1 MTIFYI
7 QSMSWKQQFE
17 TQQRCN
23 TFVKLLSGSWV
34 VNVLSDF
41 IRLVFFLI
49 VYFLCAKS
57 CFIFV
62 LVYTNWAFFACF
74 WVSLGLHT
82 LCVFVCTCNEKWL
95 SCVCVY
101 VGMVIYGN
109 VPDWRVA
116 WRHCSAWM
124 WQHLVVLLELRSLAL
139 SFLLFALS
147 TPHQH
152 QRASESLPH
161 CCVSTRGRIKLTDQ
175 SQAFLLLCRT
185 YRSAGIN
192 LPRQPWGMQLVF
204 A

>member
-1 MTIFYI
+1 MEAAIWDAATVQHIGKAAKWILSCKCLVRFYY
-7 QSMSWKQQFE
+7 
-17 TQQRCN
+17 TC
-23 TFVKLLSGSWV
+23 
-34 VNVLSDF
+34 
-41 IRLVFFLI
+41 FFLI

-82 LCVFVCTCNEKWL
+82 LCVCLCALVMKNGWAV
-95 SCVCVY
+95 CVCVY
-101 VGMVIYGN
+101 VGMFIYGN

-175 SQAFLLLCRT
+175 SPAFLLLSRT